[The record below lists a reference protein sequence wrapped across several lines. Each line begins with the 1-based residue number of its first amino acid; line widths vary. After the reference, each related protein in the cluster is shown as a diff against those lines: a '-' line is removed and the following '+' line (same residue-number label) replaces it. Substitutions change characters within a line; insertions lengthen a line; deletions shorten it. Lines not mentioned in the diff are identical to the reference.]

1 MGQTDDK
8 PVANWYSPSEDKAN
22 EEILMLSGQYDWSW
36 HQQFLIPN
44 YKEHSQNADNI
55 LNRSSQNHPPFS
67 FLPNT
72 WTNSKYDNVSTKG
85 LWSVK
90 ILLNSY
96 DM

>member
-44 YKEHSQNADNI
+44 YKEHSQNADKI
-55 LNRSSQNHPPFS
+55 LNGSSQNHPPFS
-67 FLPNT
+67 FLPNVSS
-72 WTNSKYDNVSTKG
+72 NGKYIMFQLKD
-85 LWSVK
+85 
-90 ILLNSY
+90 Y
-96 DM
+96 